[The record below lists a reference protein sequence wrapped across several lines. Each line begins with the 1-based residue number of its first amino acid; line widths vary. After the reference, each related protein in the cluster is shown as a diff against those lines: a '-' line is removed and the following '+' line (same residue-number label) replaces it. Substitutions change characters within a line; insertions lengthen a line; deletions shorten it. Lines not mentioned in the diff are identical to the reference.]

1 MSDRSGGEA
10 FSKDRRL
17 QSSSDFD
24 RVFAQTEVRV
34 SRKGIVML
42 ARRNQLS
49 RSRLGMVI
57 SKRSLKLA
65 SDRNQLKR
73 VIREWFRRERRLRES
88 SLDVI
93 VMSRPRVKLTQV
105 AQILAGLQ
113 DDLLERVDRLRCA

>member
-17 QSSSDFD
+17 QSSLDFD
-24 RVFAQTEVRV
+24 RVFAQIEVRV

-42 ARRNQLS
+42 ARRNQFS
-49 RSRLGMVI
+49 RSRLGMVV

-65 SDRNQLKR
+65 NDRNQLKR

-93 VMSRPRVKLTQV
+93 VMSRPGVKLTQV

>member
-1 MSDRSGGEA
+1 
-10 FSKDRRL
+10 
-17 QSSSDFD
+17 
-24 RVFAQTEVRV
+24 
-34 SRKGIVML
+34 
-42 ARRNQLS
+42 
-49 RSRLGMVI
+49 MVI

-93 VMSRPRVKLTQV
+93 VMSRPGVKLTQV

>member
-113 DDLLERVDRLRCA
+113 DDLLERVERLRCA

>member
-24 RVFAQTEVRV
+24 CVFAQTEVRV

-88 SLDVI
+88 SLDVV
-93 VMSRPRVKLTQV
+93 VMSRPGVKLTQV

-113 DDLLERVDRLRCA
+113 DDLLERVDRLRCE

>member
-24 RVFAQTEVRV
+24 CVFAQTEVRV

-57 SKRSLKLA
+57 SKRSLKLT

-73 VIREWFRRERRLRES
+73 VIREWFRRERWLRES

-93 VMSRPRVKLTQV
+93 VMSRPGVKLTQV

>member
-24 RVFAQTEVRV
+24 CVFAQTEVRV

-73 VIREWFRRERRLRES
+73 VIREWFRRELRLRES

-93 VMSRPRVKLTQV
+93 VMSRPGVKLTQV